1 MSLRGFLGVEC
12 YNYKFLMNFVNGMGY
27 TMPYPQVYGSLPQ
40 YYCQAS
46 GFLYPVGVPMVVYQ
60 PGMIEQQIAGSTIPV
75 KKSDKYGEG

>member
-1 MSLRGFLGVEC
+1 
-12 YNYKFLMNFVNGMGY
+12 MNFVNGMGY